1 MEKDF
6 GFLSDYEK
14 RNVQVYFLVSACVD
28 TVMHYLKG
36 NMTSSIDTVG
46 EVITEIVE
54 KLKVLDVNT
63 LTPIEA
69 MGVLYELTKSA
80 KEI

>member
-1 MEKDF
+1 MNPTPGDF
-6 GFLSDYEK
+6 V
-14 RNVQVYFLVSACVD
+14 RQN
-28 TVMHYLKG
+28 
-36 NMTSSIDTVG
+36 SSN
-46 EVITEIVE
+46 EIVE

>member
-1 MEKDF
+1 MLKFTNPFSVAPSRVPELSTAVEPEAGQISF
-6 GFLSDYEK
+6 GQ
-14 RNVQVYFLVSACVD
+14 N
-28 TVMHYLKG
+28 
-36 NMTSSIDTVG
+36 SSN
-46 EVITEIVE
+46 EIVE

>member
-1 MEKDF
+1 MLVREREPSTAAEPETGQISF
-6 GFLSDYEK
+6 GQ
-14 RNVQVYFLVSACVD
+14 N
-28 TVMHYLKG
+28 
-36 NMTSSIDTVG
+36 SSN
-46 EVITEIVE
+46 EIVE
-54 KLKVLDVNT
+54 SWKVLDVNT

>member
-1 MEKDF
+1 MLVRDREPSTAVEPDAGQISF
-6 GFLSDYEK
+6 GQ
-14 RNVQVYFLVSACVD
+14 N
-28 TVMHYLKG
+28 
-36 NMTSSIDTVG
+36 SSN
-46 EVITEIVE
+46 EIVE

>member
-1 MEKDF
+1 MNPTPGRFSF
-6 GFLSDYEK
+6 GQ
-14 RNVQVYFLVSACVD
+14 N
-28 TVMHYLKG
+28 
-36 NMTSSIDTVG
+36 SSN
-46 EVITEIVE
+46 EIVE